1 MSVLKDLHQL
11 HDSFNH
17 LRILFQIT
25 KKQPLGKCG
34 FPLEDQP
41 QEVRVVLFLNKFL
54 SETKLAPPFFHSFY
68 VEIGALK
75 QPVKIY
81 PSPTSRE
88 SRPKSKSKQLGLFV
102 SSPGGR
108 WTVYREGG
116 GENHRCYLGNQWSQQ
131 ERLSPEAGGTR
142 FPLQGQIQKGLEPL
156 PPPHRWLPAWCAALW
171 TGEAPTPD
179 GAGNTLAESRS
190 LPASLSALTCFVV

>member
-1 MSVLKDLHQL
+1 MWSSRTCISSMIPSTTFVFYFRSPRNSLQENVVFPWKINLKRLG
-11 HDSFNH
+11 
-17 LRILFQIT
+17 LFY
-25 KKQPLGKCG
+25 
-34 FPLEDQP
+34 
-41 QEVRVVLFLNKFL
+41 FLKNSCQKP
-54 SETKLAPPFFHSFY
+54 KLAPPFFHSFY
-68 VEIGALK
+68 VEIGALN
-75 QPVKIY
+75 QPVKIN

-108 WTVYREGG
+108 WTVYREGRQ
-116 GENHRCYLGNQWSQQ
+116 ENHRCYLGNQWSQQ

-142 FPLQGQIQKGLEPL
+142 FPLQCQIQKGLEPL
-156 PPPHRWLPAWCAALW
+156 PPPHRWLPAWCALW

-190 LPASLSALTCFVV
+190 LPALTCFDV